1 MSDTMTSRRTVLQGL
16 TASGALAAFSPTR
29 ALAASKTLKVGIV
42 APQTGPLA
50 FFYEQVPFVM
60 ETARKAIGPT
70 VSVGGTPY
78 AIDFILKDSQSSPNR
93 AAEVAQDLI
102 LNDKIDL
109 MLAFATPATVNP
121 VADQCEVNGVPC
133 LTNDTPL
140 ESYFFG
146 RGGDPKVGFD
156 WTYHFSFSGADMIGS
171 WESMWS
177 KLPVDKKVGLLFPN
191 DPDGINMSKVL
202 LATAPSLQLATEDA
216 GRFDLPGGNYA
227 AQIAAFKKAGVEI
240 VAGALTPPDFTSFW
254 IAAAQQGFAPRC
266 VTVGKALEFPHGI
279 EPLGNRA
286 IGLSV
291 GCWWDPSRPF
301 ASGLTGQTA
310 RQLTDAYEA
319 ASGKQWTM
327 TLGDRHAI
335 IEVLVDV
342 LKRADGS
349 NPKSL
354 RDAIKTTDYHSIV
367 GPVNFGKGPFPN
379 TCATP
384 QTTGQWVK
392 GSRYPLDLVIVDN
405 SRAPIVPLGR
415 EPFLIQNA

>member
-70 VSVGGTPY
+70 VSVGGTPH
-78 AIDFILKDSQSSPNR
+78 AIDFILKDSQSNPNR

-202 LATAPSLQLATEDA
+202 LATAPTLQLATEDA
-216 GRFDLPGGNYA
+216 GRFDLPGA
-227 AQIAAFKKAGVEI
+227 I
-240 VAGALTPPDFTSFW
+240 TPRRSP
-254 IAAAQQGFAPRC
+254 
-266 VTVGKALEFPHGI
+266 
-279 EPLGNRA
+279 
-286 IGLSV
+286 
-291 GCWWDPSRPF
+291 PSRRP
-301 ASGLTGQTA
+301 AS
-310 RQLTDAYEA
+310 R
-319 ASGKQWTM
+319 S
-327 TLGDRHAI
+327 
-335 IEVLVDV
+335 
-342 LKRADGS
+342 S
-349 NPKSL
+349 P
-354 RDAIKTTDYHSIV
+354 
-367 GPVNFGKGPFPN
+367 
-379 TCATP
+379 
-384 QTTGQWVK
+384 
-392 GSRYPLDLVIVDN
+392 
-405 SRAPIVPLGR
+405 AP
-415 EPFLIQNA
+415 